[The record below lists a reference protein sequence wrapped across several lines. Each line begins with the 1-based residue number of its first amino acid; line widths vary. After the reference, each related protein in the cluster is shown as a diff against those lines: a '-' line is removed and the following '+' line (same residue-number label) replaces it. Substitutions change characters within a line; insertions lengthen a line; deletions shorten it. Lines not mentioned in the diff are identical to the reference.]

1 MFHPPGVTEPIPTK
15 LLTLTS
21 LVHPVKVLM
30 YKELR
35 DLRRSRP
42 ALPNAC
48 ARMPP
53 DAVLA
58 LTGRDVSEQNTINT

>member
-1 MFHPPGVTEPIPTK
+1 M
-15 LLTLTS
+15 
-21 LVHPVKVLM
+21 LM
-30 YKELR
+30 HKELR
-35 DLRRSRP
+35 DLRCSRP